1 MAWRPDDGRFN
12 LSDRWDELGER
23 LRTNGRTYPT
33 LHESPRPRVIVV
45 THHLPWPVTSGGRRR
60 EAELLTRLSVS
71 FDIEVVAVTK
81 VPRVDFAHMR
91 DALDNGVRAR
101 VFPAHTASEVKGES
115 PLVTRHRSDVARSY
129 IAGRIAS
136 LSPLVHVE
144 GHYLLHLIP
153 EHMRSRALLV
163 EHNIE
168 STLFEQRA
176 GESTEPERRCI
187 LLRDADLTRAAER
200 HAWRSVGVVAA
211 VTDQDAEAMTHAAP
225 EARVEVLPHGT
236 DHLNLTA
243 PRVDDSTGDST
254 LTFFANFAYE
264 PNQDAARILVYE
276 ILPEVLRR
284 RRDVKLVL
292 AGHSPP
298 TWLVDIERHHPHI
311 TVTGWVDDRAA
322 LLDDAGVVVCPLR
335 IGGGAKLKI
344 YEALARGC
352 AIVTTPIGAQGLGEL
367 PPDAVVKCGDNPA
380 IVAACLDLLSS
391 PAKRRDQQRRALAA
405 ARQLPSWDE
414 AASRVAALW
423 AELSNGASA
432 PAVAEDAT

>member
-1 MAWRPDDGRFN
+1 
-12 LSDRWDELGER
+12 
-23 LRTNGRTYPT
+23 
-33 LHESPRPRVIVV
+33 
-45 THHLPWPVTSGGRRR
+45 
-60 EAELLTRLSVS
+60 
-71 FDIEVVAVTK
+71 
-81 VPRVDFAHMR
+81 
-91 DALDNGVRAR
+91 
-101 VFPAHTASEVKGES
+101 
-115 PLVTRHRSDVARSY
+115 
-129 IAGRIAS
+129 

-153 EHMRSRALLV
+153 EHVRSRTLLV

-176 GESTEPERRCI
+176 SDSTNPEKRRS
-187 LLRDADLTRAAER
+187 LLRDANLTRAAER
-200 HAWRSVGVVAA
+200 HAWRSVGIVAA
-211 VTDQDAEAMTHAAP
+211 VTDEDAEAMTHAVP

-236 DHLNLTA
+236 DHLKLTA
-243 PRVDDSTGDST
+243 PSADDSTGNDSTGNST

-264 PNQDAARILVYE
+264 PNQDAARILVDE

-284 RRDVKLVL
+284 HRDVKLVL

-298 TWLVDIERHHPHI
+298 TWLVDIGRRHPQI

-322 LLDDAGVVVCPLR
+322 LLDRAGVVVCPLR

-367 PPDAVVKCGDNPA
+367 PPDAVVVCSDIPA
-380 IVAACLDLLSS
+380 IVDACLDLLSS
-391 PAKRRDQQRRALAA
+391 PTKRRDQQRRALAA
-405 ARQLPSWDE
+405 VRRLPSWDE

-423 AELSNGASA
+423 AELSNGANA
-432 PAVAEDAT
+432 LVVVEDAT

>member
-1 MAWRPDDGRFN
+1 MAWLPDDGRFN

-23 LRTNGRTYPT
+23 LRTNGDTYPT
-33 LHESPRPRVIVV
+33 LHECPRPRVIVV

-60 EAELLTRLSVS
+60 EAELLTRLSGS
-71 FDIEVVAVTK
+71 FDIEVVAVSK
-81 VPRVDFAHMR
+81 VARVDFAHLR

-101 VFPAHTASEVKGES
+101 VFPAHTASKVNGAT
-115 PLVTRHRSDVARSY
+115 PLVARHRSDAACSY

-136 LSPLVHVE
+136 QSPLVHVE

-153 EHMRSRALLV
+153 EHVRSRALLV

-176 GESTEPERRCI
+176 SESADPEKRRF

-200 HAWRSVGVVAA
+200 HAWRSAGVVAA
-211 VTDQDAEAMTHAAP
+211 VTDEDAEAMTHAVP
-225 EARVEVLPHGT
+225 EARVELLPHGT
-236 DHLNLTA
+236 DHLKLTA
-243 PRVDDSTGDST
+243 PSADDSTGDST

-264 PNQDAARILVYE
+264 PNQDAARLLVDE
-276 ILPEVLRR
+276 ILPEVLRL

-298 TWLVDIERHHPHI
+298 TWLVDIGRRHPHI
-311 TVTGWVDDRAA
+311 TVTGWVDDRAT
-322 LLDDAGVVVCPLR
+322 LLDEAGVVVCPLR

-352 AIVTTPIGAQGLGEL
+352 AIVTTPIGAQGLGDL
-367 PPDAVVKCGDNPA
+367 PPDAVVECGDIPA
-380 IVAACLDLLSS
+380 IVDACLDLLSS
-391 PAKRRDQQRRALAA
+391 PAKRRGQQRRALAA
-405 ARQLPSWDE
+405 VRRLPSWDG

-423 AELSNGASA
+423 TELSNAA
-432 PAVAEDAT
+432 NALAVAEDAT